1 MSTTARAHNPQR
13 VGLSVVLRRKTK
25 AVHDS
30 AETAP
35 YIQQLLAGA
44 LPLAAYTA
52 LVAQNYAIYQAL
64 EAAAERW
71 RDDSIAGPFV
81 FDELTRVPHL
91 QADLHRLLGDH
102 WASAAAD
109 LRLPATDRYVSRIR
123 GTATDWP
130 GAFIA
135 HHYVRYLGDLSGG
148 QIIKAT
154 VTRIY
159 GEHGHRSTGFYTFE
173 RIQRIKPFRDRYR
186 ELLDQAP
193 LTPDQQRQVVAEAV
207 TAFELN
213 RAVFAELAERH
224 LPPAVPGAGGPGG
237 P

>member
-1 MSTTARAHNPQR
+1 MSTVAHARKPQP
-13 VGLSVVLRRKTK
+13 VALSVALRQGTK
-25 AVHDS
+25 AVHDA

-35 YIQQLLAGA
+35 YVQQLLAGA
-44 LPLAAYTA
+44 LPLTAFTA
-52 LVAQNYAIYQAL
+52 LVAQNYAIYTAL
-64 EAAAERW
+64 ESAAERW
-71 RDDSIAGPFV
+71 RDDPVAGPFV

-91 QADLHRLLGDH
+91 QADLKQLLGDE
-102 WASAAAD
+102 WADTAAQ
-109 LRLPATDRYVSRIR
+109 LRLPATDRYVGRIHDAA
-123 GTATDWP
+123 TAWP

-148 QIIKAT
+148 QIIKAK

-159 GEHGHRSTGFYTFE
+159 GKDGHRSTGFYTFD

-186 ELLDQAP
+186 QLLDQVP
-193 LTPDQQRQVVAEAV
+193 LSPKQQREVVVEAV

-224 LPPAVPGAGGPGG
+224 LPEEGFAVARPDGS
-237 P
+237 

>member
-1 MSTTARAHNPQR
+1 MSTIARAHNRQR
-13 VGLSVVLRRKTK
+13 VGLSAALRRETK

-30 AETAP
+30 AEGTP

-71 RDDSIAGPFV
+71 RDDPVAGPFV
-81 FDELTRVPHL
+81 LDELTRVPHL
-91 QADLHRLLGDH
+91 QADLHQLLGDQ
-102 WASAAAD
+102 WAATAAN
-109 LRLPATDRYVSRIR
+109 LKLPATNRYASRIR
-123 GTATDWP
+123 ETATDRP
-130 GAFIA
+130 DAFIA

-148 QIIKAT
+148 QIIKAA

-159 GEHGHRSTGFYTFE
+159 GENGHRSTGFYTFD
-173 RIQRIKPFRDRYR
+173 RIQQIKPFRDAYR

-193 LTPDQQRQVVAEAV
+193 LTLYQQRQVVAEAV
-207 TAFELN
+207 SAFELN
-213 RAVFAELAERH
+213 RAVFAELAEFH
-224 LPPAVPGAGGPGG
+224 LPPAVPHAGGPEG